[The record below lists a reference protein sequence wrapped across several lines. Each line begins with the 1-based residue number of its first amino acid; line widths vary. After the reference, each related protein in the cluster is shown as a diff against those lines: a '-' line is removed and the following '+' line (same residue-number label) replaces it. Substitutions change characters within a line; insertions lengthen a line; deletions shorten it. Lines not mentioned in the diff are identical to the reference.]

1 VRKGVEM
8 ASVLGSQEVPRR
20 QARSCSFFPRSRA
33 FLSVSDGRSSFLAVC
48 IRIRRGSGREALGRH
63 TREAGGRALRARR
76 RPWSVG
82 CSPHTRSRL
91 IRAVPPSPLPLVSRA
106 FVSQCVDRLVSCLQP
121 CLQSET
127 RRYAI
132 ASYIIDCIKRCFQGG
147 LRYSLPRRVEAFAFG
162 SVPLKAYLPDG
173 DLDISIF
180 TETKLK
186 DSWAYDLKSFLEA
199 EMLAG
204 EGSVGSGQGWS
215 GKGRHGIQIQEVQI
229 IQAEVKLVKCIVS
242 GLEVDVSCNALG
254 GLCAVAFLEW
264 FDQRVG
270 RNHLVK
276 KSILLIKAW
285 CYYESRLLGAHHGML
300 SSYALEV
307 MVLFILNVHGSEMD
321 TPLEVF
327 HRFMQVFAEFDFD
340 RYCLSILGPIEL
352 DSFPHPRLDALALP
366 ADHEPLLGAAELR
379 DAISQYSTKSDEAA
393 CAIECLS
400 HSLSCS
406 REERPSFHM
415 NRKHLNIM
423 DPLMPTNNLGRSV
436 SKTNS
441 VRMRTAFGHGAKSL
455 THVFMYQEPAVASQR
470 IALYFNNTWNSIHRV
485 SFDNRS
491 FSTSTGRLNPEYLFM
506 NTSASQL
513 LGAPQITSVPEADV
527 ANVGEEDSGGRIA
540 PQLSSQSLVTSVGA
554 GGGLEREKKPS
565 SSKHRRTNSVTSTMS
580 VGSMNTIGSTVLA
593 MQVFNTGG
601 GSSKMSSQASSLT
614 SDMPELT
621 ANIEFA
627 RKCQEDAAFPWGLG
641 ERDRNSSFGNL
652 DREISTVGP
661 LPIFEKQQDGSSNT
675 TYASIAAH
683 GLTPRA
689 SRALSRR
696 DSLSVNASVSVSPTT
711 RSPMAS
717 AGIDGRRQTVFQ
729 RSDAERAAEIRSQE
743 RTQSEGV
750 DAQSLSR
757 KLQGVQLTWSSIAAQ
772 KPRPNEA
779 SGPARNL
786 TQSAPVVKYPKK

>member
-1 VRKGVEM
+1 M
-8 ASVLGSQEVPRR
+8 
-20 QARSCSFFPRSRA
+20 
-33 FLSVSDGRSSFLAVC
+33 
-48 IRIRRGSGREALGRH
+48 
-63 TREAGGRALRARR
+63 
-76 RPWSVG
+76 
-82 CSPHTRSRL
+82 
-91 IRAVPPSPLPLVSRA
+91 
-106 FVSQCVDRLVSCLQP
+106 DRLVACLQP

-132 ASYIIDCIKRCFQGG
+132 ASYIVDCVKRCFQGG
-147 LRYSLPRRVEAFAFG
+147 ARYALPRRVEAFPFG

-180 TETKLK
+180 TEAKLK
-186 DSWAYDLKSFLEA
+186 DSWAHDLKSFLQG

-204 EGSVGSGQGWS
+204 EGSVGSGQGRN
-215 GKGRHGIQIQEVQI
+215 GKGRSGIQIQEVQI

-264 FDQRVG
+264 CDEWLG
-270 RNHLVK
+270 KNHLLK
-276 KSILLIKAW
+276 KSILLVKAW

-307 MVLFILNVHGSEMD
+307 MVLFILNVHGSELD
-321 TPLEVF
+321 SPLEVF

-352 DSFPHPRLDALALP
+352 DSFPHPRLDVLALP
-366 ADHEPLLGAAELR
+366 TNQEPLFGAAELR
-379 DAISQYSTKSDEAA
+379 DAVSQYSTKPEEAT

-406 REERPSFHM
+406 RNERPSFHL
-415 NRKHLNIM
+415 NRKHMNIM

-436 SKTNS
+436 SKSNS
-441 VRMRTAFGHGAKSL
+441 VRMRTAFAHGARSL

-491 FSTSTGRLNPEYLFM
+491 FSTSTGRLSPEYLFM
-506 NTSASQL
+506 NTSASQR
-513 LGAPQITSVPEADV
+513 LGGTPIMSVPSVPEADV
-527 ANVGEEDSGGRIA
+527 ANVGEEDVQGRIA
-540 PQLSSQSLVTSVGA
+540 PQLSSQSLVASVGA
-554 GGGLEREKKPS
+554 GGGSEREKK
-565 SSKHRRTNSVTSTMS
+565 SSKHRRANSVTSTIS
-580 VGSMNTIGSTVLA
+580 IGSMNTIGSTVLA
-593 MQVFNTGG
+593 MQMFNTGG
-601 GSSKMSSQASSLT
+601 GPSKMSSQGDTLS
-614 SDMPELT
+614 SDMPALM

-627 RKCQEDAAFPWGLG
+627 RKCQEDALAPGLG
-641 ERDRNSSFGNL
+641 DRDRNGSFGNL
-652 DREISTVGP
+652 DREFSTVGP
-661 LPIFEKQQDGSSNT
+661 LPSFEKQHDASSHI

-683 GLTPRA
+683 GLTPRG

-696 DSLSVNASVSVSPTT
+696 DSLSVNASVSVSPSL

-717 AGIDGRRQTVFQ
+717 AGIDTIDGRRQTVFQ
-729 RSDAERAAEIRSQE
+729 RSDADCAAEIRSQE
-743 RTQSEGV
+743 PMQSEGV

-772 KPRPNEA
+772 KPKPNEA
-779 SGPARNL
+779 IGTGRNVAPAGSVGAR
-786 TQSAPVVKYPKK
+786 SDIR

>member
-1 VRKGVEM
+1 MDLCDLIV
-8 ASVLGSQEVPRR
+8 AD
-20 QARSCSFFPRSRA
+20 ARTH
-33 FLSVSDGRSSFLAVC
+33 SVSF
-48 IRIRRGSGREALGRH
+48 
-63 TREAGGRALRARR
+63 
-76 RPWSVG
+76 
-82 CSPHTRSRL
+82 
-91 IRAVPPSPLPLVSRA
+91 AVPPSPLPLVSRV
-106 FVSQCVDRLVSCLQP
+106 FVSQCVDRLVACLQP
-121 CLQSET
+121 CIQSET
-127 RRYAI
+127 RRYAV
-132 ASYIIDCIKRCFQGG
+132 ASYIVDCIKRCFQVG
-147 LRYSLPRRVEAFAFG
+147 LRYGLPRRVEAFAFG

-186 DSWAYDLKSFLEA
+186 DSWAYDLKSFLEV
-199 EMLAG
+199 EMSAG
-204 EGSVGSGQGWS
+204 EGSIGSGQGRN
-215 GKGRHGIQIQEVQI
+215 GKGRNGIQIQEVQI

-264 FDQRVG
+264 CDERLG
-270 RNHLVK
+270 KNHLLK

-300 SSYALEV
+300 SSYALEI
-307 MVLFILNVHGSEMD
+307 MVLFILNVHGSELD
-321 TPLEVF
+321 SPLEVF

-352 DSFPHPRLDALALP
+352 NSFPYPRLDAMALP
-366 ADHEPLLGAAELR
+366 TDQEPLFGAEELR
-379 DAISQYSTKSDEAA
+379 EAISQYSTKPDEAT

-406 REERPSFHM
+406 REEQPSFQL
-415 NRKHLNIM
+415 NKKHLNIM

-441 VRMRTAFGHGAKSL
+441 VRMQTAFGHGAKSL

-506 NTSASQL
+506 NTSASQR
-513 LGAPQITSVPEADV
+513 LGAPQIMSVPSVPEADV
-527 ANVGEEDSGGRIA
+527 ANVGEEDASGRLT
-540 PQLSSQSLVTSVGA
+540 PQCSSQSLAASVG
-554 GGGLEREKKPS
+554 GGGGSEREKKPS
-565 SSKHRRTNSVTSTMS
+565 SSKHRRANSVTSTIS
-580 VGSMNTIGSTVLA
+580 IGSMNTIGSTVLA
-593 MQVFNTGG
+593 MQVFNPAG
-601 GSSKMSSQASSLT
+601 GSSKMTSQGDTLT
-614 SDMPELT
+614 SDMPELK

-627 RKCQEDAAFPWGLG
+627 RKCQGDAAFASG
-641 ERDRNSSFGNL
+641 DHNSSFGNL

-661 LPIFEKQQDGSSNT
+661 LPIFDKQHDGSCHI

-683 GLTPRA
+683 GLTPRG

-717 AGIDGRRQTVFQ
+717 AGVDDKRQTVFQ
-729 RSDAERAAEIRSQE
+729 WSDADRAAEIRSQE
-743 RTQSEGV
+743 QTQSEGV

-772 KPRPNEA
+772 KPKPNQA
-779 SGPARNL
+779 SGTARN
-786 TQSAPVVKYPKK
+786 SAPVDPVSNSRRQSKK